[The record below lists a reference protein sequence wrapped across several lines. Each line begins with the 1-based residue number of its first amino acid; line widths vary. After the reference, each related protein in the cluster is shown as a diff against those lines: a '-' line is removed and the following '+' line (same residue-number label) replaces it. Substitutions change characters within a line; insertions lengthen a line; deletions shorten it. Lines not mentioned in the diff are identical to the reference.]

1 ANAPNDGRTPAS
13 RPRLKARDAVWY
25 NQPDEL
31 AALLDDCVG
40 VNSKDTDGGTLL
52 HVAAERN
59 RVEIARLLIA
69 KGASKS
75 AADNSGKRPADYAT
89 SPEMRA
95 LLGAPS
101 AASPAPSA
109 KPAEGTEAYCKQ
121 MWHEATA
128 LCGLGAS
135 RCTMTAST
143 RYSACLKKGTWY

>member
-1 ANAPNDGRTPAS
+1 M
-13 RPRLKARDAVWY
+13 
-25 NQPDEL
+25 
-31 AALLDDCVG
+31 G

-59 RVEIARLLIA
+59 RVDIARLLIA
-69 KGASKS
+69 RGASRT
-75 AADNSGKRPADYAT
+75 ATDGAGKRPADYAA

-95 LLGAPS
+95 LLGPGSPPPASRP
-101 AASPAPSA
+101 AATPAA
-109 KPAEGTEAYCKQ
+109 ATTEAYCKQ

-128 LCGLGAS
+128 LCGLGAD